1 MWQGPGKRGNRKSEN
16 VLILNVRHDI
26 PGMWI
31 TFELPVTWTN
41 LPGVRSVHISAFD
54 VSEISVVDGVD
65 FNRAE

>member
-1 MWQGPGKRGNRKSEN
+1 
-16 VLILNVRHDI
+16 
-26 PGMWI
+26 MWI

-41 LPGVRSVHISAFD
+41 LPVVRSMHISGFD